1 MDRTDTIAFTVRFLG
16 AVLLAIGIGAA
27 VVGGYALFQ
36 EDLGLCGNPLLEVS
50 SPSAPASG
58 PTFAASDLSGP
69 ERAALDEAVNGP
81 TSDGEIDG
89 TIRTDALRE
98 GAVVSYQGDRYYAA
112 IGSLNECVSIDP
124 LVFPL
129 GMALVALG
137 AAAYVSPTL
146 RRWFESV
153 MGS

>member
-1 MDRTDTIAFTVRFLG
+1 MDRTDTIAFTMRFLG
-16 AVLLAIGIGAA
+16 ALLLAIGIGAA

-36 EDLGLCGNPLLEVS
+36 EDLGLCGDPILEVNP
-50 SPSAPASG
+50 PSASSGG
-58 PTFAASDLSGP
+58 PTLAASDLSGP
-69 ERAALDEAVNGP
+69 ERAALAEAVDGP

-89 TIRTDALRE
+89 PIRTDALRK

-112 IGSLNECVSIDP
+112 IGSMNSCVAIDP

-137 AAAYVSPTL
+137 AIAYVSPTL